1 MPVVKVKA
9 PDGSIVSVKVPEG
22 ASDADILEFAA
33 ANWKKPSA
41 TSEWISDALKYGP
54 GFLKETGKN
63 ALNALGTA
71 ASEMPAVLGDALGL
85 PARLLSGKPSETP
98 AVEKGL
104 QELSARGKAGVDRAL
119 PPRENLT
126 PEEKLWSDVT
136 RGGATA
142 LLGAPGVR
150 QIPAAMAAGGIGTL
164 TGKGARGFAEQGFGV
179 DSGPIPEI
187 AEILGSLVGGGAT
200 AYLAG
205 PKQLPAHREIREAT
219 EGTNWS
225 EVSQNVDDLIG
236 SGAKTATLGEAF
248 PQGSGARDLV
258 GIARSGTAS
267 NALKERMTNRADDL
281 SGLGKEFLNRIGP
294 EVNAN
299 AVSERV
305 AQAANAIEAN
315 LNQLKNTGFRNRVEG
330 ASVRPDL
337 VKKLED
343 ALLAEANKEVRG
355 GPKGAYREIASS
367 LRNPDTGQLI
377 TSVPELSKVLYGF
390 QTQMKNGAVLGKA
403 GNSIQANDMGIPL
416 KNAKQGLEELSPPF
430 EAANAEARI
439 FNQGPRTEFAQ
450 SPLKKLADRNPAVID
465 PTPASRMEAI
475 TQGTTP
481 QEIAK
486 VLATL
491 ERDPG
496 LAPGQ
501 GVGAGEITRAMMQQR
516 LKGAPTNPGAA
527 VRQNPGSDMEAQIA
541 QMLTSA
547 GKDPQ
552 RTMQPLRAA
561 DLMQDAPLQGG
572 TKAQPKM
579 LPMQWLIRTLRSA
592 DMTVTRRGFEG
603 IDKEIARLLADPANL
618 AEVRKIAMFDPAV
631 RRQLSIYAPVLGTSA
646 TSEGQ

>member
-1 MPVVKVKA
+1 MSDDLDAKLEKLRRLQELKA
-9 PDGSIVSVKVPEG
+9 SMGPQENGLKT
-22 ASDADILEFAA
+22 A
-33 ANWKKPSA
+33 
-41 TSEWISDALKYGP
+41 ISDAVKYGP
-54 GFLKETGKN
+54 GFLKEQGQN
-63 ALNALGTA
+63 ALRGLGNL
-71 ASEMPAVLGDALGL
+71 ASEVPKVFSNAVGL
-85 PARLLSGKPSETP
+85 P
-98 AVEKGL
+98 
-104 QELSARGKAGVDRAL
+104 
-119 PPRENLT
+119 N
-126 PEEKLWSDVT
+126 
-136 RGGATA
+136 A
-142 LLGAPGVR
+142 LLGAITGRGENLPNAAEQVSTGLKNTLSR
-150 QIPAAMAAGGIGTL
+150 ELPIDPNETPEQARMRRFSEGAGAGLLGAPSLGALPAAATAGGMATLGGEAGGNFAEKTGLPRAAG
-164 TGKGARGFAEQGFGV
+164 E
-179 DSGPIPEI
+179 IP
-187 AEILGSLVGGGAT
+187 GSLIAGI
-200 AYLAG
+200 LAG
-205 PKQLPAHREIREAT
+205 YATGPRQTPAQREIREAT
-219 EGTNWS
+219 DGTNWS
-225 EVSQNVDDLIG
+225 EVSRNVDDLIG

-248 PQGSGARDLV
+248 PQGSGVRDLV

-267 NALKERMTNRADDL
+267 NALKERMTNRAEDL

-337 VKKLED
+337 VKRLED

-355 GPKGAYREIASS
+355 GPKGAYREIASA
-367 LRNPDTGQLI
+367 LRNPDTGELI

-416 KNAKQGLEELSPPF
+416 KNAKQGLEELSPSF
-430 EAANAEARI
+430 EAANVEARI

-486 VLATL
+486 VLAAL

-516 LKGAPTNPGAA
+516 LKGAPTDPGAV
-527 VRQNPGSDMEAQIA
+527 VRQNPGSQMEAQIA

-547 GKDPQ
+547 GKDP
-552 RTMQPLRAA
+552 RSTMQPLRAA

-572 TKAQPKM
+572 TKANPKI
-579 LPMQWLIRTLRSA
+579 LPLQWLIRTLRSA
-592 DMTVTRRGFEG
+592 DMTVTGKGLEKM
-603 IDKEIARLLADPANL
+603 DKEIARLLADPANL

-631 RRQLSIYAPVLGTSA
+631 RRQLSLYAPVLSTAA